1 MSVFKSWGKKE
12 TGKNFNKSDY
22 NEDTLGLGI
31 KQQSDFLF
39 ERIDSRGPGAKVLRG
54 NRINM
59 NVFLLFI

>member
-1 MSVFKSWGKKE
+1 MK
-12 TGKNFNKSDY
+12 
-22 NEDTLGLGI
+22 DTLGLGI

-39 ERIDSRGPGAKVLRG
+39 ERIDSRDPGAKVLRG